1 MYWYKYVIHRN
12 QSNDRAKI
20 EHYSIIYLEN
30 KAYSQVIFI
39 AIFIGK
45 IICVLKC
52 IHCSILFLL
61 VI

>member
-20 EHYSIIYLEN
+20 EHYSIMYLEN

-39 AIFIGK
+39 AIFIG